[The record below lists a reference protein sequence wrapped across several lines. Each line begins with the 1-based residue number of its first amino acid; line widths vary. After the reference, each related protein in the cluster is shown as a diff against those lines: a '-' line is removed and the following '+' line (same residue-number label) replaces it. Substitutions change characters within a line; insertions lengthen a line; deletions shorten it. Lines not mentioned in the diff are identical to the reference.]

1 MRRAKREAA
10 RAVQKVAEAVM
21 TAATVITWVACACV
35 AVGVPVTTPVVLFN
49 VRPAGKAGEML
60 KVLVPVTVL
69 AVKVLV
75 AAIAV
80 PTVPEMVCVAG
91 TIAGVSAIVTQM
103 VALAKLVPSAA
114 VTT

>member
-1 MRRAKREAA
+1 MA
-10 RAVQKVAEAVM
+10 
-21 TAATVITWVACACV
+21 WACA

-49 VRPAGKAGEML
+49 ARPAGKAGEML

-80 PTVPEMVCVAG
+80 PTVPEIVCVAG
-91 TIAGVSAIVTQM
+91 TIAGVSAMVTRM
-103 VALAKLVPSAA
+103 VALASSCRRPR
-114 VTT
+114 